1 MGEELSRKK
10 RVRAGH
16 KGSTTK
22 MIAQVEELL
31 AGTDAPDP
39 LALKQLG
46 MSLREKL
53 DVIKTLDGEILDL
66 VEERDL
72 ADEIDQAD
80 LYKEKIYSTLI
91 KIDGTVAAVSRP
103 TSTVKDPV
111 VVTSPRAPPPAP
123 KVRLPKL
130 TIKPFSG
137 NVTTWTTFWDSYRST
152 IHENVELSDIEKFTY
167 LRSLLTHGAA
177 DAISGLTL
185 TAPNYKEAIQI
196 LSKRYG
202 NKQQIAHGAVATH

>member
-1 MGEELSRKK
+1 MSSASYTIIVESSMGEELSRKK

-22 MIAQVEELL
+22 MIARVEELL

-53 DVIKTLDGEILDL
+53 DVIK
-66 VEERDL
+66 
-72 ADEIDQAD
+72 
-80 LYKEKIYSTLI
+80 
-91 KIDGTVAAVSRP
+91 
-103 TSTVKDPV
+103 
-111 VVTSPRAPPPAP
+111 
-123 KVRLPKL
+123 
-130 TIKPFSG
+130 
-137 NVTTWTTFWDSYRST
+137 TTWTTFWDSYRST

-185 TAPNYKEAIQI
+185 TASNYKEAIQI

-202 NKQQIAHGAVATH
+202 NKQQIVNKRIDTVSSQHDVKGLRRLYDTVDRTFAI